1 MEPAWLLQLYRRKPM
16 VPWTRVETW
25 GRPGSPG
32 PSASRQFSPLYISE
46 LNIPRCRRCFG
57 LAAFLAQIL
66 KEWVG
71 HPMQRVGQSS
81 WGLRPSP

>member
-1 MEPAWLLQLYRRKPM
+1 MEPAWLLQLCRQKLV

-32 PSASRQFSPLYISE
+32 PSASWQFSPLYLSG

-66 KEWVG
+66 K
-71 HPMQRVGQSS
+71 
-81 WGLRPSP
+81 